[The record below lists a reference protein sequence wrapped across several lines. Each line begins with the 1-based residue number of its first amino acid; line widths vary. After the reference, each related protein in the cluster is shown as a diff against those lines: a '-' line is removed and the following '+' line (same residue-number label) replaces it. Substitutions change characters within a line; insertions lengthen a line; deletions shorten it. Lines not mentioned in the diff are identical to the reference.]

1 MLAIGLMSGTS
12 LDGVDVSLVKITK
25 RNKYRYKEIDSLFVP
40 YSKELKQR
48 ILDASKLDTSNVQKI
63 CSLNVE
69 LGYVYLDAVK
79 QMLSKQNLDST
90 QVSFIAM
97 HGQTI
102 WHNPNQMD
110 GYYSST
116 LQIGDPSILAYN
128 LNIEVISNFRMM
140 DMAAKGCGAPL
151 VPFVNYLLN
160 QDDER
165 SIAFQNI
172 GGVSNVTY
180 IPKKSKG
187 NKVIAFDN
195 GPGNLLIDQAMQ
207 ILYHKPFDEKGMI
220 AFSGCVNDHVL
231 NELMNDDY
239 ILRTYPKSTGR
250 EKYNHNFVMN
260 IIDKMKDEPKQN
272 IVATIAAYTADVII
286 DSVNRFYNDID
297 ELIVSGGGA
306 YNNFIMNRLKKK
318 LNCKVS
324 IYKKSDSYEAF
335 CFCVLGHRT
344 YLKEPSNL
352 PCVTGAEQDVILGN
366 ITYPPRKKEK
376 K

>member
-40 YSKELKQR
+40 YSEELKQR
-48 ILDASKLDTSNVQKI
+48 ILDASKLNTSNVQKI

-69 LGYVYLDAVK
+69 LGYVYLDAIK
-79 QMLSKQNLDST
+79 KLLSNLNLDSSML
-90 QVSFIAM
+90 SFIAM

-116 LQIGDPSILAYN
+116 LQIGDPSIIAYN
-128 LNIEVISNFRMM
+128 LNVEVISNFRMM

-160 QDDER
+160 QDEAR

-180 IPKKSKG
+180 IPKKCS
-187 NKVIAFDN
+187 NNMVIAFDN

-207 ILYHKPFDEKGMI
+207 ILYHKPFDENG
-220 AFSGCVNDHVL
+220 AVASLGCVNNQVL
-231 NELMNDDY
+231 DELMNDDY
-239 ILRTYPKSTGR
+239 ILRPYPKSTGR
-250 EKYNHNFVMN
+250 EKYNNNFVMN
-260 IIDKMKDEPKQN
+260 IIEKMKNEPKQN
-272 IVATIAAYTADVII
+272 IIATITAYTADVII
-286 DSVNRFYNDID
+286 DSVTRFYSDID

-306 YNNFIMNRLKKK
+306 NNSFIMNRLKNK
-318 LNCKVS
+318 LKCKVS

-344 YLKEPSNL
+344 YIKEPSNL
-352 PCVTGAEQDVILGN
+352 PCVTGAESDVILGN

-376 K
+376 